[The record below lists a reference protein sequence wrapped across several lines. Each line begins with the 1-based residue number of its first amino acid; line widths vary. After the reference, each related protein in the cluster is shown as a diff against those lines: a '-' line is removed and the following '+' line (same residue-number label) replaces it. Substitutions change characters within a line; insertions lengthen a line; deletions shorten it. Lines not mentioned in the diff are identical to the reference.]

1 MAPDRAGGVAPGE
14 DSPTQGPGTQVLP
27 LQTGG
32 RRSAQCVNIQSAG
45 SPHGQP
51 PRAAIA
57 CPGQRVG
64 SAGTCPPPPQ
74 EQRWE
79 EGHQQVQ
86 EGLELRPGG
95 EADMAGAAGPSGL
108 CVSTQMSASWAV
120 ALTPQR
126 PSFTGLSWAVP
137 RGVQK
142 GSAGPRTAEGWA
154 ACDGV
159 RAGHTGTRAVLVRG
173 PSLGEAWGP
182 REA

>member
-95 EADMAGAAGPSGL
+95 EADMAGSRGPVWTL
-108 CVSTQMSASWAV
+108 CVHADVCQLGRGPDTPE
-120 ALTPQR
+120 ALLHWP
-126 PSFTGLSWAVP
+126 LL
-137 RGVQK
+137 
-142 GSAGPRTAEGWA
+142 GSAQRRAEGE
-154 ACDGV
+154 C
-159 RAGHTGTRAVLVRG
+159 RAPHSGG
-173 PSLGEAWGP
+173 LGGL
-182 REA
+182 